1 MSGIDDRHSSS
12 DGPHL
17 PEAASHGFLYAAT
30 HFLIGVI
37 SLAVITFIAFRLH
50 LQPGSGSLVFL
61 IVVVFVFLR
70 TGIVSAAAVSLVAV
84 FFLYFHVLSLVPSP
98 SGTRISL
105 PPVAVLAFC
114 LNRWY

>member
-50 LQPGSGSLVFL
+50 LQPGSVSLLFL
-61 IVVVFVFLR
+61 IVVVFVSLR
-70 TGIVSAAAVSLVAV
+70 TGIVSAAAFSLVAV
-84 FFLYFHVLSLVPSP
+84 FFLNFDVLPLFSF
-98 SGTRISL
+98 
-105 PPVAVLAFC
+105 PP
-114 LNRWY
+114 